1 MYFKKFRM
9 DISKYWKY
17 SVYSAKAML
26 KSEIANSYLNWLW
39 WILDPLCFML
49 IYAFMFGIVFKA
61 KEQYFSAFI
70 FIGITMWDF
79 FNKNIV
85 QSVKIVKTNKSI
97 VSKVYLPKYMLLVIR
112 IMVNGFKMLISVGI
126 IVLML
131 IAFRV
136 PVKATALFT
145 IPIVIT
151 LVLLTF
157 GFGCYLLHYGVF
169 VEDLANVMHIVL
181 RLLMYLTGVFYNP
194 ATRIPAPYGELLCSV
209 NPIAFLLA
217 SLRGCLLYG
226 QVPNIGLLAFW
237 CAVGFLI
244 SFLGIRKIYKNENSY
259 VKLI

>member
-17 SVYSAKAML
+17 SVYSAKAIL

-49 IYAFMFGIVFKA
+49 IYAFMFGVVFKA
-61 KEQYFSAFI
+61 REKYFSAFI

-79 FNKNIV
+79 FSKNIV

-97 VSKVYLPKYMLLVIR
+97 VSKVYFPKYMLLIIR
-112 IMVNGFKMLISVGI
+112 FMVNGFKMLISCGI

-136 PVKATALFT
+136 PVKPTVVFV
-145 IPIVIT
+145 IPLLIT
-151 LVLLTF
+151 LVLVTF
-157 GFGCYLLHYGVF
+157 GFCCYLLHYGVF
-169 VEDLANVMHIVL
+169 VEDLSNVMHIVL

-194 ATRIPAPYGELLCSV
+194 AKRIPAPYGELLCSV
-209 NPIAFLLA
+209 NPMAFLVQ
-217 SLRGCLLYG
+217 SMRGCLLYG
-226 QVPNIGLLAFW
+226 QIPDLKLLVLWCGIGLF
-237 CAVGFLI
+237 I
-244 SFLGIRKIYKNENSY
+244 SVFGIRKIYKNENSY